1 MKRLNENF
9 EVVEFIPEADLST
22 TGKVLYFKVENTTIA
37 YSIWDQDNS
46 VLLQSIRTP
55 NRFRG
60 QGSARRALTEF
71 LKQTDLQKLPV
82 DLGASPLDHRTKI
95 SRLIAFYTEMGFQ
108 LTGKT
113 INALGHPEMRRTV
126 SAPPIDTKINQKPKN
141 KSIGTKGIDFK

>member
-9 EVVEFIPEADLST
+9 EVEDYVPQADFDT
-22 TGKVLYFKVENTTIA
+22 TGKVLHFKMEHTTIA

-71 LKQTDLQKLPV
+71 LKQIDLKGFEV
-82 DLGASPLDHRTKI
+82 DLGASPLDDRTKT
-95 SRLIAFYTEMGFQ
+95 SRLVAFYTELGFQ
-108 LTGKT
+108 PTGRT
-113 INALGHPEMRRTV
+113 INALGHPEMSRTA
-126 SAPPIDTKINQKPKN
+126 SATPIQNKANEKPHNQSIKN
-141 KSIGTKGIDFK
+141 KSIDF

>member
-1 MKRLNENF
+1 MKRLNENL

-71 LKQTDLQKLPV
+71 LKQTDLQRLPV
-82 DLGASPLDHRTKI
+82 DLGASPLDNRTKI
-95 SRLIAFYTEMGFQ
+95 SRLVAFYTEMGFQ
-108 LTGKT
+108 LTGKS
-113 INALGHPEMRRTV
+113 INALGHPEMSRT
-126 SAPPIDTKINQKPKN
+126 ALPPQIENKINPKTKN
-141 KSIGTKGIDFK
+141 QSARTKGIDF

>member
-9 EVVEFIPEADLST
+9 EVVDFIPEADLNT
-22 TGKVLYFKVENTTIA
+22 PGKVLYFKLENTTIA

-71 LKQTDLQKLPV
+71 LKQIDRKGLQV
-82 DLGASPLDHRTKI
+82 DLGASPLDNRTKI
-95 SRLIAFYTEMGFQ
+95 SRLVAFYTEMGFQ

-113 INALGHPEMRRTV
+113 INALGHPELSRT
-126 SAPPIDTKINQKPKN
+126 APMPPTENKTSLKTKNQ
-141 KSIGTKGIDFK
+141 SGRTKGIDF